1 MDKEVKLPNIKLGDL
16 FLFEDEPLNT
26 QGHKVVMIREVNG
39 NTLIDYIPEWTP
51 VRNYSSFHYG
61 TKNFRVL
68 VKYNHLLTNKDSII
82 KLSGATLVEVK
93 DLYNMM
99 KRNLP
104 LVVKWEFTKGIQ
116 VTKNGMTLFY
126 LTHKYFEFEY
136 EENRPIGL
144 IYPPITLIEW
154 VLRESEFLN
163 N

>member
-1 MDKEVKLPNIKLGDL
+1 MKNEIKLPNIKVGDL

-51 VRNYSSFHYG
+51 VRNHGTFHYG
-61 TKNFRVL
+61 RKNFRII
-68 VKYNHLLTNKDSII
+68 KNYNQLLTYNDSII

-104 LVVKWEFTKGIQ
+104 LVVKWEFTKHIP

-126 LTHKYFEFEY
+126 LTVKYFEFEHK
-136 EENRPIGL
+136 ENRPIGL
-144 IYPPITLIEW
+144 VYPPVTLIEW

-163 N
+163 F